1 MDASPPLLRRS
12 LGPLAITA
20 QAIGTIGL
28 TITAVINIPQAFQLA
43 GSATWI
49 AYALATVAVLLISE
63 TLVLFRHEPA
73 QANGI
78 AGYVQAGLGPRAG
91 ALATWALLLG
101 YGGTMLAC
109 LTFFGFYLELFAHQ
123 LGLATL
129 PASGFLLGGLGCLEL
144 ARRDVKLSTTTM
156 LFTEALSVLIVLGL
170 CVAVIHHGGWNAG
183 VSGIGLSNLGLSDG
197 KAAVLSP
204 PHPFQVSQIQGGLM
218 IAVLSFI
225 GFESAANLGQEAR
238 RPERSVPRALR
249 VAVLIAGVLFLVWAV
264 ILGEGLSWLPAAQR
278 MALDP
283 ITLLANRLGLPSAGA
298 WIAAG
303 AFLCLFGSS
312 LGSLTA
318 LGRVCFNLAQVGILP
333 RGLAAVHPRF
343 GTPAAA
349 LVSTALPLI
358 ALGSVLLLKGITASQ
373 AYTTLGGFSV
383 LGFLLVYGLVA
394 LASLRRPL
402 KGCSRRRRW
411 LVSSCCLVA
420 VSAVAI
426 GYLTGLMAQ
435 QIAVVF
441 SFGLLMAMGWLR
453 VHQTQMP

>member
-12 LGPLAITA
+12 LGPIAITA

-43 GSATWI
+43 GGATWI
-49 AYALATVAVLLISE
+49 AYVLATVAVLLISE

-123 LGLATL
+123 LGIATL

-144 ARRDVKLSTTTM
+144 ARRDVRLSTTTM

-170 CVAVIHHGGWNAG
+170 CVAVIHHGGFQGDTIAW
-183 VSGIGLSNLGLSDG
+183 
-197 KAAVLSP
+197 P
-204 PHPFQVSQIQGGLM
+204 TRHPFAVSQIQGGLM

-249 VAVLIAGVLFLVWAV
+249 VAVLIAGVLFLIWAV

-333 RGLAAVHPRF
+333 RSLAAVHPRF

-349 LVSTALPLI
+349 LVNTALPLI
-358 ALGSVLLLKGITASQ
+358 AIGSVLLLKGITASQ

-394 LASLRRPL
+394 VASLRRPL
-402 KGCSRRRRW
+402 QGCSRRRRW
-411 LVSSCCLVA
+411 LVGSCCLVA
-420 VSAVAI
+420 VSAVAM
-426 GYLTGLMAQ
+426 GYLWGMMAQ
-435 QIAVVF
+435 QIAIVL
-441 SFGLLMAMGWLR
+441 SFGLLMAIGWLR
-453 VHQTQMP
+453 VRQTHAP